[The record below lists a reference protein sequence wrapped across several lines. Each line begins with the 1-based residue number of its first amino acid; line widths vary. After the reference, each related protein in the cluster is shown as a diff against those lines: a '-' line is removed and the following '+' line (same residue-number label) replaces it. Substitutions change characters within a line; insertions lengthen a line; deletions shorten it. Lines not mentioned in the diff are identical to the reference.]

1 MLSKQEKMKVTAMR
15 VKGKDYT
22 FIADK
27 LSLSLNA
34 VRGYC
39 YRNGLN
45 DYKSF
50 SQCVFCGRPIEQ
62 KHRGG
67 KKIFC
72 DNKCRAKWRRKA
84 GIFVDPVY
92 QHICK
97 GCGKEFETNGN
108 KKQQY
113 CSLDCYYKTK
123 KERNRYDDQTTE
135 NAGNCTETTGK
146 EICGDRKN
154 PFSQFGSSQRLL

>member
-22 FIADK
+22 AIADE
-27 LSLSLNA
+27 LSLSINA

-45 DYKSF
+45 DYKNF
-50 SQCVFCGRPIEQ
+50 SQCVYCGRSIEQ

-97 GCGKEFETNGN
+97 GCGKEFETNLIPTIIEKIEKEKENFKAKMRLN
-108 KKQQY
+108 KEVK
-113 CSLDCYYKTK
+113 
-123 KERNRYDDQTTE
+123 
-135 NAGNCTETTGK
+135 
-146 EICGDRKN
+146 
-154 PFSQFGSSQRLL
+154 